1 MDPFEQDFRES
12 LSREPAPDWFA
23 GRVMARVREERPRLR
38 PGPGLGWLRW
48 AVAVAMLVVV
58 FAGVR
63 FDQIRRERIAGEQ
76 AKEQLM
82 LALQVTGS
90 KLHMAQ
96 VRVRS
101 IDRSRPE

>member
-1 MDPFEQDFRES
+1 MDPLENDFRAA

-23 GRVMARVREERPRLR
+23 ERVMARVREQKPQPK
-38 PGPGLGWLRW
+38 PGHGWLRW
-48 AVAVAMLVVV
+48 AAVVAMLVVV
-58 FAGVR
+58 VAGVR
-63 FDQIRRERIAGEQ
+63 FDQVRRERLAGEQ

-101 IDRSRPE
+101 IDRPGPE